1 MTRPTCALLC
11 AWLLIALWVAT
22 AAAQVELRVVSP
34 TQTAGPGDLVTLA
47 FELTNMGPAADT
59 FAFSVDVPD
68 GLRLLIPPSPLPI
81 AAGRSELIFL
91 TIVVTPRAPAGENR
105 VTLRASST
113 SDPAIAA
120 EATALL
126 LVEEVPGV
134 EVLPPEE
141 REVEPGE
148 TAELVFQVTNLGNTF
163 DRLAL
168 TADSLR
174 GFPLEVVPTSLELLP
189 GETRPARVLVSIPP
203 SAGPGRERVTL
214 TARSSIFA
222 VEAAAAVM
230 LTVLP
235 PVPAAVGGSLVLEV
249 PTTLESAISG
259 SPPEDFRLAQ
269 SVRGNAAFEEA
280 SEIDYAFEFGL
291 GPADLTPD
299 VPTLRFRLDRAHY
312 GVTLGDLELPLAEL
326 IELAGRG
333 MRFTAKAGPLGGSSA
348 TLAAVADSDAE
359 PALGGRAAREIGP
372 LVPALSARF
381 RPALR
386 QTLADAALDLSLGD
400 LGTWTFEG
408 ALSRDGIA
416 GTADRALF
424 VGGLLRLS
432 QLEIDGE
439 WVRAGSA
446 FLGARRDE
454 SGLLLRQTLN
464 VGGISVRSR
473 FSRFA
478 DNVNGDPA
486 RPTQIDTRVRASVRL
501 PLDPL
506 PTLSAQLDFRSQTNP
521 APPQLVDTREVRT
534 SLRISQP
541 IGPLTLSAV
550 VDRQRSR
557 DLLGGTDLERT
568 LWQWDADLRT
578 DPLLTLFRVGLT
590 VERDPITG
598 RIFDR
603 ELGTLVSATLRFPT
617 VLLSLSVERLPG
629 LTDLAARVEAQLGR
643 ITVTSAKDVTL
654 TDAGEIRFSLSLSA
668 ELLFDLPI
676 PFLPT
681 KGRVEGYVFLDENGN
696 GLRDPGEAG
705 VADLLLSLDG
715 AAARTDPSGSGLYR
729 FPPLPPGRYSL
740 NIENLPANLVSRAP
754 LPISVEL
761 RAGEVK
767 RVDLPLER
775 IAGIRGIVFRDAD
788 EDGRLDPGEPGIEG
802 VRLLASGPE
811 GELRT
816 AVTAADG
823 TFRLA
828 GLAPGRWRITLD
840 VTTLPPRFEPT
851 TPTERE
857 IDLGPGETAEIA
869 FGAVEVPPGVKFSPT
884 ADFTFAPERPK
895 AGEAVTFDA
904 SASFDV
910 DGQIVKY
917 EWDFDG
923 DGTTDAEGV
932 VVTHVF
938 ERSGEFPVT
947 LTVTDDDGLTGS
959 KTRTVTVLP

>member
-1 MTRPTCALLC
+1 MIRPTRVSVCV
-11 AWLLIALWVAT
+11 WLLVALWVT
-22 AAAQVELRVVSP
+22 PVAAQVGLQVISP

-47 FELTNMGPAADT
+47 FELTNTGSTTDT
-59 FAFSVDVPD
+59 FEFTLLVPD
-68 GLRLLIPPSPLPI
+68 GLRPLLAPQPLTLD
-81 AAGRSELIFL
+81 AGKSEVIFL
-91 TIVVTPRAPAGENR
+91 TIVVTPQAPAGENR
-105 VTLRASST
+105 VTLRAIST
-113 SDPAIAA
+113 SDAAISA
-120 EATALL
+120 EATALI

-134 EVLPPEE
+134 EVVPPKE

-168 TADSLR
+168 MADSLR
-174 GFPLEVVPTSLELLP
+174 NFPLEVVPISLELLP
-189 GETRPARVLVSIPP
+189 GETRSARVLVSIPS

-214 TARSSIFA
+214 TARSSIFG
-222 VEAAAAVM
+222 VEAAAAVT

-235 PVPAAVGGSLVLEV
+235 PVPEAVGGSLVLEV
-249 PTTLESAISG
+249 PTALELAISG
-259 SPPEDFRLAQ
+259 SPPDDFRITQ
-269 SVRGNAAFEEA
+269 GFRGDASFEEA
-280 SEIDYAFEFGL
+280 SEIDYALEL
-291 GPADLTPD
+291 RLADLTPD
-299 VPTLRFRLDRAHY
+299 VRTLRFRLDRSRY
-312 GVTLGDLELPLAEL
+312 GITLGDLTLPLTEL
-326 IELAGRG
+326 VKMDGRG
-333 MRFTAKAGPLGGSSA
+333 MRFTASAGPLSDSRV
-348 TLAAVADSDAE
+348 TLAAVLDSDAE
-359 PALGGRAAREIGP
+359 IAIGGRAALGVDP

-381 RPALR
+381 RPALL
-386 QTLADAALDLSLGD
+386 QTLADASLRLSLGD
-400 LGTWTFEG
+400 IGTWIFEG
-408 ALSRDGIA
+408 ALSRDAIA

-424 VGGLLRLS
+424 LQSLLRFSGLR
-432 QLEIDGE
+432 IDGE
-439 WVRAGSA
+439 WVRAGSD
-446 FLGARRDE
+446 FLGGRRDE
-454 SGLLLRQTLN
+454 SGLLIRQTLN
-464 VGGISVRSR
+464 VGGVSVRSR
-473 FSRFA
+473 FSRFE
-478 DNVNGDPA
+478 DNVSGDPA
-486 RPTQIDTRVRASVRL
+486 RPTQIDTRVRTSVRL

-541 IGPLTLSAV
+541 IGPLTLSAT
-550 VDRQRSR
+550 VDRRWSR

-590 VERDPITG
+590 VERDRLTG
-598 RIFDR
+598 EILDR
-603 ELGTLVSATLRFPT
+603 ALGTLVSATLRFPT
-617 VLLSLSVERLPG
+617 VQLSLSVERLPG
-629 LTDLAARVEAQLGR
+629 LTDLSARVEAQLGR
-643 ITVTSAKDVTL
+643 IMITSLKDVTL
-654 TDAGEIRFSLSLSA
+654 TDTGEIRFSLNLSA

-681 KGRVEGYVFLDENGN
+681 KGRVEGFVFLDENGN

-705 VADLLLSLDG
+705 VSNLILSLDG
-715 AAARTDPSGSGLYR
+715 ASARTDPAGSGLYR

-740 NIENLPANLVSRAP
+740 NIENLPANLVSRVP
-754 LPISVEL
+754 LPLSVEL
-761 RAGEVK
+761 KAGEVAH
-767 RVDLPLER
+767 VDLPLAR
-775 IAGIRGIVFRDAD
+775 ISGIRGIVFSDAD
-788 EDGRLDPGEPGIEG
+788 ENGRLDPGEPGIEG

-823 TFRLA
+823 TFQLA

-869 FGAVEVPPGVKFSPT
+869 FGAVEVPPIVKFSPT
-884 ADFTFAPERPK
+884 ADFTFEPESPK

-910 DGQIVKY
+910 DGQIVRY

-923 DGTTDAEGV
+923 DGLTDAEGV
-932 VVTHVF
+932 TVTHIF
-938 ERSGEFPVT
+938 EEPGEYSVT
-947 LTVTDDDGLTGS
+947 LTVTDDDDLTGS